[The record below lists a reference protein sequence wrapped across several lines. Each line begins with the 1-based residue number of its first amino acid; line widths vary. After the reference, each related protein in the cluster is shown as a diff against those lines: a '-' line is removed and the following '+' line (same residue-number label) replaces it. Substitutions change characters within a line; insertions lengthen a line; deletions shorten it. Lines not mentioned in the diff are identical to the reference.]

1 MNDLI
6 VLVCI
11 LWATA
16 MTGVAWHF
24 YSWYRR
30 ALKGGVH
37 MCGMLVGVALG
48 KATIEK
54 KTNGEIVFEDAD
66 SKLTIGRWNDE

>member
-1 MNDLI
+1 MSDLI
-6 VLVCI
+6 VLLCI

-24 YSWYRR
+24 YTWYRR
-30 ALKGGVH
+30 ALKGGTY
-37 MCGMLVGVALG
+37 MCSMLVGVALG

-54 KTNGEIVFEDAD
+54 SANGEIVFEDDERKVA
-66 SKLTIGRWNDE
+66 IGVWNDE

>member
-1 MNDLI
+1 MSDLI
-6 VLVCI
+6 VLLCI

-24 YSWYRR
+24 YTWYRR
-30 ALKGGVH
+30 ALKGGVR

-54 KTNGEIVFEDAD
+54 SANGEIVFEDD
-66 SKLTIGRWNDE
+66 ERKVTIGVWNDE